1 MFHACSSTWVTQPH
15 WTSSIWAGSTP
26 FRSTSPFTTCA
37 ASSSPRMCESVP
49 FFFPI
54 GLRTASTII
63 APGLVAPDSDMQETV
78 PRSMLRKN
86 AKIEL
91 LKRVPLFERC
101 SKSELQQIALLADE
115 VNLPAGRNL
124 TTEGAP
130 GREFVVL
137 VEGRAEVRRKGR
149 KVRELSDGDF
159 MGEIALIAEV
169 PRTATITTLTPVD
182 ILLMTAR
189 DFRRLL
195 KEVPSLQPKVMYALA
210 TRLPPE
216 FQ

>member
-1 MFHACSSTWVTQPH
+1 M
-15 WTSSIWAGSTP
+15 
-26 FRSTSPFTTCA
+26 
-37 ASSSPRMCESVP
+37 
-49 FFFPI
+49 
-54 GLRTASTII
+54 
-63 APGLVAPDSDMQETV
+63 DETV

-101 SKSELQQIALLADE
+101 SKSELERIARLADE
-115 VNLPAGRNL
+115 VSLPAGRKL
-124 TTEGAP
+124 TKEGER

-137 VEGRAEVRRKGR
+137 VEGRVEVRRKGQR
-149 KVRELSDGDF
+149 LRELSAGDF
-159 MGEIALIAEV
+159 LGEISLVADI
-169 PRTATITTLTPVD
+169 PRTATVTTLTPVN

-189 DFRRLL
+189 DFQTLL
-195 KEVPSLQPKVMYALA
+195 REVPALQPKVLYALA